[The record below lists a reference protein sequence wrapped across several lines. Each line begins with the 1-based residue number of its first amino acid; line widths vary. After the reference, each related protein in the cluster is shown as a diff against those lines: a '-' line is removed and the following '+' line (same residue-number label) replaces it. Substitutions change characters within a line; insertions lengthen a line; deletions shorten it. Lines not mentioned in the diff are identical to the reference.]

1 MSLAG
6 GGDLTKA
13 ARKNQAFASTTM
25 QEAHTRGPD
34 SKLAD
39 HAVVGIG
46 TVVAAPLA
54 LAGLSSTSPI
64 AVGAGVAS
72 GLTALEGAR
81 QMISGDVDGV
91 KFAKVGATNLASG
104 LIGGASA
111 QAARGFVSSGAQFAK
126 AGQTALATTLTAL
139 TAPFAAGGIAAASAP
154 SGARGS
160 AFGESYASSVA
171 ESYTSGAAEIVMDN
185 SRK

>member
-1 MSLAG
+1 
-6 GGDLTKA
+6 
-13 ARKNQAFASTTM
+13 M

-46 TVVAAPLA
+46 TVVAAPPA

-139 TAPFAAGGIAAASAP
+139 TAPFAAGIAAASAP